1 VKRLASIMLL
11 LASLGMAAPASCA
24 QIVGKIADSQGT
36 PISNVKVAL
45 TDAIGHTVRSALT
58 DASGIFRLGGVN
70 PGDYQI
76 QLRPLTG
83 GWLGNTLPVHLSPSG
98 LTVRWKIMP
107 ETPSLVRVSA
117 SMPLG

>member
-1 VKRLASIMLL
+1 
-11 LASLGMAAPASCA
+11 MAAPASCA

-58 DASGIFRLGGVN
+58 DARGIFKLGGVN

-107 ETPSLVRVSA
+107 ATPSLVQASA